1 MNPPGWLASSASP
14 LLLLGFGPLA
24 GAGHVARL
32 LANALG
38 VACGVGALLGVAYT
52 LFAAV
57 AIGRFFARPTA
68 EPGSSRT
75 SRSSSPC
82 AATSGRSFATWPA
95 SASRTTRARFNISSV
110 CRMPGIPL
118 SGPSTSCGVCYPEA
132 QVTVVA
138 DSRLYGP
145 NRKVSN
151 LINMMPQARHGV
163 LVFAD
168 SDVGVAPDYLR
179 NVIGELQRPGVEL
192 VTCVYRGEPDPG
204 FWPRLSAMATDYQFL
219 PSVVTGLAL
228 GLARPCFGQ
237 TIAMRRETLERI
249 GGLARLRTI
258 WPRTMRS
265 GRRCAPGAG
274 PVAIPAF
281 AISHACAETSFARL
295 VGARI
300 ALEPHHPGGRPCG
313 APRLARSIHPFAL
326 GVLAVVFS
334 GGAAWSWPVAAA
346 ALVARLALKLRTD
359 RALRRPVRDLWLLPP
374 WDLVSFALFL
384 GELLLEKGGLAR
396 NRLQGGPQRDAVPG
410 ARGLREHVGS
420 LQGVGGRM

>member
-68 EPGSSRT
+68 EPGEFPDLTVVKPLRGHEWALL
-75 SRSSSPC
+75 RNL
-82 AATSGRSFATWPA
+82 ASFCEQDYPGAVQYLFGVQDAGDPA
-95 SASRTTRARFNISSV
+95 LRAVDELR
-110 CRMPGIPL
+110 RL
-118 SGPSTSCGVCYPEA
+118 YPKA

-151 LINMMPQARHGV
+151 LINMMPQAKHGV

-168 SDVGVAPDYLR
+168 SDVGVAPGYLR

-219 PSVVTGLAL
+219 PSAVAGLAL

-249 GGLARLRTI
+249 GGLSAFAHHLAEDHAIGEAVR
-258 WPRTMRS
+258 
-265 GRRCAPGAG
+265 AG
-274 PVAIPAF
+274 GGTVAIPAF
-281 AISHACAETSFARL
+281 AISHACAEASFARL
-295 VGARI
+295 AAHELRWSRTIRAVDPAGHLGS
-300 ALEPHHPGGRPCG
+300 ALV
-313 APRLARSIHPFAL
+313 HPFAL

-359 RALRRPVRDLWLLPP
+359 RALRRPVRDLWLLAP

-384 GELLLEKGGLAR
+384 ASFCSRRVVWRGTGFEVDRSGMLS
-396 NRLQGGPQRDAVPG
+396 P
-410 ARGLREHVGS
+410 ARGG
-420 LQGVGGRM
+420 